1 MEQRV
6 KQQSVE
12 VEKADQFQQKVMQEK
27 VRLEVQTAS
36 LSAKLQEA
44 NKRITMLQKEKEQQ
58 SEQHEENVMKL
69 QAKHE
74 TDISHLHREHALS
87 AAKATDVIEDLE
99 KTVAHLKQQLQESDY
114 RRHQQVRDQEM
125 KFQQEKDEL
134 QANCEKKVLAV
145 HSEAEREKIEAKRK
159 IAKLEDALRAPLMC
173 LRIRY
178 HSVWMSSQT
187 QMRGAC
193 MHYHTHTHTH
203 MQCMH
208 TLGLF
213 LYYRPEASICKLTF
227 RSVRQLFPC
236 AAPPTLLHTIPKRS
250 IYMGGR
256 KNMCI
261 SHQVLHCVLMC

>member
-1 MEQRV
+1 MEQARFEMQKKHTENIQGLLDDTNHRLAKMESEHKARSQAAEQRVREMELRV

-58 SEQHEENVMKL
+58 IEQHEENVMKL

-99 KTVAHLKQQLQESDY
+99 KTVAHIKQQLQESDY

-159 IAKLEDALRAPLMC
+159 IAKLEDALSFSF
-173 LRIRY
+173 
-178 HSVWMSSQT
+178 HS
-187 QMRGAC
+187 
-193 MHYHTHTHTH
+193 
-203 MQCMH
+203 
-208 TLGLF
+208 TL
-213 LYYRPEASICKLTF
+213 
-227 RSVRQLFPC
+227 
-236 AAPPTLLHTIPKRS
+236 
-250 IYMGGR
+250 
-256 KNMCI
+256 N
-261 SHQVLHCVLMC
+261 